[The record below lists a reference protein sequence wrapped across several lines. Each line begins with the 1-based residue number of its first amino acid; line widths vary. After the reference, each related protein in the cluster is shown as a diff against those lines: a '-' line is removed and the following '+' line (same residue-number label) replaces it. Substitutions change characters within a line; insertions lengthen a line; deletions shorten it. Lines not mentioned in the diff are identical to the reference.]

1 MGFHPLQTA
10 PYPYSMTVKRLGLAP
25 VLLAQALWVMARA
38 SRLPE
43 AGGDRHGTLGSGPLK
58 RLVVIGDSSAAGVG
72 VSHQSE
78 ALGGQLAAA
87 LAKDLSVSW
96 QVIAK
101 SGATV
106 ASTLRSLEALPDMQA
121 DLALIALGVNDTKNG
136 VRTDRWQSGYTELLG
151 TVSEKSGASRI
162 CVSGIPLLRHF
173 PLLPSPLNEVLGARA
188 EQFDMILRQIA
199 ESRPDTRYLKM
210 DFPLDPENMA
220 TDGFHPSAK
229 IYRQWAERAADA
241 FLSPDW

>member
-1 MGFHPLQTA
+1 MIL
-10 PYPYSMTVKRLGLAP
+10 KRLCLAP
-25 VLLAQALWVMARA
+25 VLLCQALWVVTRA

-43 AGGDRHGTLGSGPLK
+43 AGGARHGTMGSGPLK

-72 VSHQSE
+72 VTHQSA

-87 LAKDLSVSW
+87 LAQDATVSW

-106 ASTLRSLEALPDMQA
+106 ASTLRDLEAVPDMQA

-136 VRTDRWQSGYTELLG
+136 VRAHRWQTGYTELLG
-151 TVSEKSGASRI
+151 TVAEKFGASRI
-162 CVSGIPLLRHF
+162 CVSGLPPLRHF

-188 EQFDMILRQIA
+188 EQFDTILRQIA
-199 ESRPDTRYLKM
+199 ETRPDTRYLEM

-220 TDGFHPSAK
+220 ADGFHPSAQ